1 VGNLPKSLD
10 SEAFGPENRGHGI
23 RGAFLLVVLELS
35 ETKEPGHV
43 ATSDRREGTGLSA
56 RIFRVLAIDDNDEC
70 LRLIADLLKPFG
82 FEVCCVTSPVKALEQ
97 FAHERQPYDLVLL
110 DYFMP
115 HLNGAEMFVWLKRA
129 KPSVKIILVSGAEEL
144 RLRQILAK
152 QPFDGCIRKP
162 FRLREALQVIRGV
175 IEK

>member
-1 VGNLPKSLD
+1 MAFEVLFSL
-10 SEAFGPENRGHGI
+10 A
-23 RGAFLLVVLELS
+23 VLELS
-35 ETKEPGHV
+35 ETKEPSYV
-43 ATSDRREGTGLSA
+43 ATSDRREGFNPPTK
-56 RIFRVLAIDDNDEC
+56 IFRVLAIDDNNEC
-70 LRLIADLLKPFG
+70 LSVIADLLKPFG

-97 FAHERQPYDLVLL
+97 FTHEKQPYDLVLV

-129 KPSVKIILVSGAEEL
+129 KPSIKIILVSGAEEL

-175 IEK
+175 IGK